1 MEKSRTSYAVKNI
14 FWGVFN
20 KIINIVFPFA
30 VRSVIIYV
38 LGTEYLGLNTL
49 FSSVLQVLNL
59 AEMGISS
66 AIVYSMYKPIAT
78 KNKVEV
84 CALLSLY
91 RKIYR
96 IIGLVVLVIGLSF
109 VPFLPNMINGSYPEN
124 ANLAVLYFIY
134 LVNTVMSY
142 YFFSY
147 KAALLNACQQVSS
160 VYNINTV
167 TMSMQSIVQII
178 ILFVFK
184 DYLLFIAA
192 LPIFTLLNNLLIGY
206 VSHKKYPEY
215 IPNGEVSGN
224 IIKSIKKR
232 VAGLFI
238 TKLCTTTRN
247 ALDSIFISAMIGLN
261 AVAIYGNYY
270 YIMGAVFS
278 LVSIIVTSLTASI
291 GNSLAKESVKKNY
304 DDMRKIDFIFSWIS
318 GLCVI
323 ALLCLY
329 QPFMTLWV
337 GSNLLFPYHMV
348 ILFALY
354 FYSLCAGSIRAA
366 YHDAAGLWWEARYR
380 AVLETIANVVLNFIL
395 TLLMGIAGT
404 ILSTIISILVINF
417 GYGTSIVFKN
427 YFKGIS
433 MKQFF
438 GDHFK
443 YLIVTVIAAIVTV
456 AVCSAIRVSGLAAIV
471 FNGIMCLV
479 IPNIIFYA
487 VYRKTSLFKTSAV
500 VLKNIKKDKGR

>member
-30 VRSVIIYV
+30 VRSAIIYV

-49 FSSVLQVLNL
+49 FSSILQVLNL

-96 IIGLVVLVIGLSF
+96 IIGLVVLIIGLSF
-109 VPFLPNMINGSYPEN
+109 VPFLPNMINGSYPKN
-124 ANLAVLYFIY
+124 ANLVVLYLIY
-134 LVNTVMSY
+134 LINTVISY

-147 KAALLNACQQVSS
+147 KAALLNARQQVSS

-184 DYLLFIAA
+184 DYLLFIVT

-238 TKLCTTTRN
+238 TKICTTTRN

-270 YIMGAVFS
+270 YVMGAVFS
-278 LVSIIVTSLTASI
+278 LVSIVVTSMTASI
-291 GNSLAKESVKKNY
+291 GNSMAKESIRKNY
-304 DDMRKIDFIFSWIS
+304 DDMRKIDFLFSWLS
-318 GLCVI
+318 GLCAI

-329 QPFMTLWV
+329 QPFMKIWV
-337 GSNLLFPYHMV
+337 GGELLFPYHMV
-348 ILFALY
+348 VLFAVY
-354 FYSLCAGSIRAA
+354 FYVLCAGSVRAA
-366 YHDAAGLWWEARYR
+366 YHDAAGLWWEAKYR
-380 AVLETIANVVLNFIL
+380 AIFETIANIILNFVL
-395 TLLMGIAGT
+395 TYLMGVAGTVLST
-404 ILSTIISILVINF
+404 ILSILIINF

-427 YFKGIS
+427 YFKGVS
-433 MKQFF
+433 MKQYFY
-438 GDHFK
+438 DHLK
-443 YLIVTVIAAIVTV
+443 YLVATIIAAIFTIGICN
-456 AVCSAIRVSGLAAIV
+456 AVGYEGVFGLIV
-471 FNGIMCLV
+471 RGLV
-479 IPNIIFYA
+479 CAVLPNIILYDI
-487 VYRKTSLFKTSAV
+487 YRKTKIFKNVTQI
-500 VLKNIKKDKGR
+500 LRIKK